1 MAVTHPLIMMY
12 GLFGLYSFGSFLLAL
27 RFEAMMLQNDA
38 SAVSNHLPPPPIHL
52 RAVTATKIRLPD
64 DKVIQSSSKMAADDA
79 RSSSIHEHENVKAAD
94 ERQEVNTG
102 RHGHEVNTGTTKTK
116 KMTSLQR
123 WLRNKRVDDE
133 RVKKRRELI
142 IEYRKREQLRQE
154 QKRYEIEANYTAAV
168 QARTSNTTCVCVDCD
183 MDHLCGGLW
192 RGSSYPGMPSEERAA
207 LETTIHVVISHCNKP
222 LDWLEGYLQGFT
234 NLVSLHVL
242 SKCGYEVEGAPDNA
256 VVQVLPNVGRCD
268 HAYAYY
274 ITSILPT
281 LVTSTDDDNSV
292 VVFLK
297 DTLTSKIHQN
307 FGKGRS
313 ILTDMY
319 KSETSYFYRNDLKS
333 LVRVASSTNGFSC
346 GLSNA
351 VVSTYHDLDTL
362 LHFNLN
368 HYEKGEDEYKTN
380 RDGITFLSEYK
391 NLGEFYSAL
400 NIKPSQDLVQVC
412 YGGIFSASSKNIL
425 KQDMGVWKKLE
436 SLLTRGDNIQEGH
449 YAERSW
455 GLLLAS
461 PLEQFQ
467 NEAVRKHSSSI
478 SDQEEGIMGAL
489 TLLPEVR
496 VLIESSPDNEYA
508 S

>member
-1 MAVTHPLIMMY
+1 M
-12 GLFGLYSFGSFLLAL
+12 
-27 RFEAMMLQNDA
+27 E
-38 SAVSNHLPPPPIHL
+38 
-52 RAVTATKIRLPD
+52 
-64 DKVIQSSSKMAADDA
+64 ADDA
-79 RSSSIHEHENVKAAD
+79 PSSSIPENVKAAD
-94 ERQEVNTG
+94 ERQEVNNTG
-102 RHGHEVNTGTTKTK
+102 RHGQEVNTGTTKTK

-123 WLRNKRVDDE
+123 WLRNNRLDNEQV
-133 RVKKRRELI
+133 RKRRELI
-142 IEYRKREQLRQE
+142 IEHRKKEQLIQE
-154 QKRYEIEANYTAAV
+154 QKRHEMEANYTAAV
-168 QARTSNTTCVCVDCD
+168 QARTSTTACVCVDCD

-192 RGSSYPGMPSEERAA
+192 RGSSYPGMPSEEAA
-207 LETTIHVVISHCNKP
+207 LETTTHVVISHCDKP

-234 NLVSLHVL
+234 NLVSVHVL
-242 SKCGYEVEGAPDNA
+242 SKCGNEVEGAPENA
-256 VVQVLPNVGRCD
+256 VIQVLPNVGRCD

-281 LVTSTDDDNSV
+281 LVTSTYDDNSV

-297 DTLTSKIHQN
+297 DTLTIKIHQS

-333 LVRVASSTNGFSC
+333 LVRVASSSNGFSC
-346 GLSNA
+346 GLSND

-362 LHFNLN
+362 LNFNLN
-368 HYEKGEDEYKTN
+368 HYENGEDEYKTK

-400 NIKPSQDLVQVC
+400 NIKTSQDLVQVC

-425 KQDMGVWKKLE
+425 KQDMIVWKKLE
-436 SLLTRGDNIQEGH
+436 SLLMRGDNIQEGH

-461 PLEQFQ
+461 PLALEQFQ

-489 TLLPEVR
+489 TLFPEVR
-496 VLIESSPDNEYA
+496 VLESSPDNEY
-508 S
+508 

>member
-1 MAVTHPLIMMY
+1 
-12 GLFGLYSFGSFLLAL
+12 
-27 RFEAMMLQNDA
+27 MLQNDA

-52 RAVTATKIRLPD
+52 RAVTATKIKLPD
-64 DKVIQSSSKMAADDA
+64 VKDIQSSSKMEADDA
-79 RSSSIHEHENVKAAD
+79 PSSSIPENVKAAD
-94 ERQEVNTG
+94 ERQEVNNTG
-102 RHGHEVNTGTTKTK
+102 RHGQEVNTGTTKTK

-123 WLRNKRVDDE
+123 WLRNNRVDNE
-133 RVKKRRELI
+133 KVKKRRDELV
-142 IEYRKREQLRQE
+142 IEYRKKEQLIQE
-154 QKRYEIEANYTAAV
+154 QKRHEMEANYTAAV
-168 QARTSNTTCVCVDCD
+168 QARTSTTTCVCVDCD

-192 RGSSYPGMPSEERAA
+192 RGSSYPGMPSEEAA
-207 LETTIHVVISHCNKP
+207 LETTIHVVISHCDKP

-234 NLVSLHVL
+234 NLVSVHVL
-242 SKCGYEVEGAPDNA
+242 SKCGNEVEGAPENA
-256 VVQVLPNVGRCD
+256 VIQVLPNVGRCD

-281 LVTSTDDDNSV
+281 LVTSTYDDNSV

-297 DTLTSKIHQN
+297 DTLTSKIHQS

-333 LVRVASSTNGFSC
+333 LVRVASSSNGFSC

-362 LHFNLN
+362 LNFNLN
-368 HYEKGEDEYKTN
+368 HYEKGEDEYKTK

-425 KQDMGVWKKLE
+425 KQDMIVWKKLE
-436 SLLTRGDNIQEGH
+436 SLLMRGDNIQEGH

-489 TLLPEVR
+489 TLFPEVR
-496 VLIESSPDNEYA
+496 VLESSPDNEY
-508 S
+508 

>member
-1 MAVTHPLIMMY
+1 MLAIMAATHPLIMMY
-12 GLFGLYSFGSFLLAL
+12 GLFGLYGLVSFLMAL
-27 RFEAMMLQNDA
+27 HFETMLQNGS
-38 SAVSNHLPPPPIHL
+38 SAVMSNHLPPPIHL
-52 RAVTATKIRLPD
+52 RAVTTTKIELPD
-64 DKVIQSSSKMAADDA
+64 VKDIHSSSKMEADDS
-79 RSSSIHEHENVKAAD
+79 RSSSIHEHENVKATD
-94 ERQEVNTG
+94 ERQEGNNTG
-102 RHGHEVNTGTTKTK
+102 RHGQEVNTGTTKKTS
-116 KMTSLQR
+116 SLQR
-123 WLRNKRVDDE
+123 WLRNNRADDE
-133 RVKKRRELI
+133 KIKKRRELI
-142 IEYRKREQLRQE
+142 IEYRKREQLMQE
-154 QKRYEIEANYTAAV
+154 QKRHEMEANYTAAV

-207 LETTIHVVISHCNKP
+207 LETTIHVVISHCDKP

-234 NLVSLHVL
+234 NLASVHVL
-242 SKCGYEVEGAPDNA
+242 SKCGYEVEGAPDKA
-256 VVQVLPNVGRCD
+256 VIQVLPNVGRCD

-281 LVTSTDDDNSV
+281 LVTSTDANSV

-297 DTLTSKIHQN
+297 DTLTSKIHQS

-333 LVRVASSTNGFSC
+333 LVRVSSSSNGFSC

-362 LHFNLN
+362 LNFNLN

-425 KQDMGVWKKLE
+425 KQDMSVWKKLE
-436 SLLTRGDNIQEGH
+436 SLLMRGDNIQEGH

-467 NEAVRKHSSSI
+467 NEAVRKHSSSV

-489 TLLPEVR
+489 TLFPEVR
-496 VLIESSPDNEYA
+496 VLESSPD